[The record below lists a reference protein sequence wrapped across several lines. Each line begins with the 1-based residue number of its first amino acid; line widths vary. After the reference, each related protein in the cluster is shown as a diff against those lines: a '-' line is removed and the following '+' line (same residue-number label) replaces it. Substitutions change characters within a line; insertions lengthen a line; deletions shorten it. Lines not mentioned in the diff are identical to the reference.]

1 MVLPKFRREPDRSGH
16 VIAAFLQPENNGIVG
31 LAQPRGGLHEG
42 VEYWLQV
49 ESRSADDLEHVA
61 RRGLV
66 FERLLQITGALS
78 QFAEQPRIFHCND
91 RLGSEILQQ
100 PNLLVAERSYV
111 LTIDHDTAKKHTLL
125 TQCHR
130 QKGTAPRA
138 LNQCPADRGEA
149 LDSALL
155 FEKIRDLDERV
166 AVNESLRRGHLA

>member
-1 MVLPKFRREPDRSGH
+1 
-16 VIAAFLQPENNGIVG
+16 IVCG
-31 LAQPRGGLHEG
+31 YSINVSVAGYEASYFGVAQPRRSFADR
-42 VEYWLQV
+42 VEHRLQV
-49 ESRSADDLEHVA
+49 EGRAADDLEHVA

-125 TQCHR
+125 TQCHG
-130 QKGTAPRA
+130 QKGTAPRV

-155 FEKIRDLDERV
+155 FE
-166 AVNESLRRGHLA
+166 